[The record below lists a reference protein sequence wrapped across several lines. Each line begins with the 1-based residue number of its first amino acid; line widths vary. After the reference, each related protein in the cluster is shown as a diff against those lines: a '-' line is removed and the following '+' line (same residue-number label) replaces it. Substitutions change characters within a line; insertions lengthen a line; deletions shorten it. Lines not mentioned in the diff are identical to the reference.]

1 MPIEKIITKKNLDII
16 NFGDQH
22 VYSIYFTTENNE
34 EDYWKYITYQMN
46 SLKDRVCAEI
56 FDIISWNIGEK
67 KKYEI
72 ILINK
77 DKIINC
83 KLRNGKTKE
92 LVFEINF
99 ELPKLE
105 IQTILKGKTINSM
118 KTDYLSIFIKKLN

>member
-1 MPIEKIITKKNLDII
+1 M
-16 NFGDQH
+16 
-22 VYSIYFTTENNE
+22 
-34 EDYWKYITYQMN
+34 
-46 SLKDRVCAEI
+46 
-56 FDIISWNIGEK
+56 K

-105 IQTILKGKTINSM
+105 IQTILKGKTINNM
-118 KTDYLSIFIKKLN
+118 KTDDLNIFIKKLN